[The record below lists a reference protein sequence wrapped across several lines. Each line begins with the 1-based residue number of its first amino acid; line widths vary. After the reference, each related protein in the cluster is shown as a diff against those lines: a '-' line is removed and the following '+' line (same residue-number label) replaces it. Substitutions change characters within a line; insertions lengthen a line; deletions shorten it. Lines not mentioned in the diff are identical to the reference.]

1 MAIMTDRQSVAANTT
16 ISTVCSGKI
25 AEFVHE
31 PSAVR
36 LFGSASAVGLNMSL
50 IIGEE
55 VVVEDQEVNAQ
66 NRMPIIPDDF
76 VAEGRVPGGPHC
88 AQVPEHY
95 GRRYHRFFSGRCRA
109 RLTEARLVCL

>member
-1 MAIMTDRQSVAANTT
+1 MAIMTDRQIVSANTT
-16 ISTVCSGKI
+16 IATVCSGKI

-36 LFGSASAVGLNMSL
+36 LSGCASAVGLNMSL

-66 NRMPIIPDDF
+66 NRMPIVPDDF
-76 VAEGRVPGGPHC
+76 VAEGGAFPGDRIVVKYRNTTGAAITAFSRVDVEP
-88 AQVPEHY
+88 V
-95 GRRYHRFFSGRCRA
+95 
-109 RLTEARLVCL
+109 

>member
-76 VAEGRVPGGPHC
+76 VAEGGAFPGDRIVLKYRNTTGGAITAFSRVDVEP
-88 AQVPEHY
+88 V
-95 GRRYHRFFSGRCRA
+95 
-109 RLTEARLVCL
+109 